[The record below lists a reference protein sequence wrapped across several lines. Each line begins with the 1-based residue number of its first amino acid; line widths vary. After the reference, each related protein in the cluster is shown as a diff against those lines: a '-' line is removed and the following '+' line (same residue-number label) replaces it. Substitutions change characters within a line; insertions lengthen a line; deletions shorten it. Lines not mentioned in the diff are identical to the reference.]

1 MGYILGFLLVLL
13 IIYLL
18 PTFLM
23 FALGIYIIVVV
34 VNLVRTFLHGPRP
47 KKNRYNQT
55 NQQERYNSTQSRPNQ
70 TRNSDIIDVEYT
82 EHEVDDE

>member
-23 FALGIYIIVVV
+23 FALGAYIIVVV
-34 VNLVRTFLHGPRP
+34 VNLVRNFLYGPRP
-47 KKNRYNQT
+47 KQNRYTQT

>member
-47 KKNRYNQT
+47 KQNRYNQT